1 MPMPHLHPTPSLELH
16 IMHRLIC
23 QAQPCFM
30 HALQEMPKEA
40 TLLGRNLDT
49 LLVQLE
55 CILR

>member
-1 MPMPHLHPTPSLELH
+1 
-16 IMHRLIC
+16 
-23 QAQPCFM
+23 M